1 MREWVVTSS
10 QPTKGVSGSFP
21 SQKLHRL
28 ALRTQARVS
37 QFSKDVIAVLH
48 GAL

>member
-1 MREWVVTSS
+1 MREWMVTSS

-21 SQKLHRL
+21 NRKLLRL
-28 ALRTQARVS
+28 AFGAQAPGTQFIR
-37 QFSKDVIAVLH
+37 DVIGALH